1 MVVQWTTRTWK
12 VQTQENMYAHW
23 WEKKKKSN
31 TGQKKSVTVLER
43 KMKTEGMN
51 KESYRGKKKLT
62 F

>member
-1 MVVQWTTRTWK
+1 MLTDG
-12 VQTQENMYAHW
+12 
-23 WEKKKKSN
+23 KKKKKRN

>member
-1 MVVQWTTRTWK
+1 
-12 VQTQENMYAHW
+12 MYNEQLEPEKSKHRKICMLTDG
-23 WEKKKKSN
+23 KKKRKE
-31 TGQKKSVTVLER
+31 TQARKKSVTVLER

>member
-1 MVVQWTTRTWK
+1 MGK
-12 VQTQENMYAHW
+12 KK
-23 WEKKKKSN
+23 EKKHRPE
-31 TGQKKSVTVLER
+31 KSVTVLER

>member
-1 MVVQWTTRTWK
+1 MLTDG
-12 VQTQENMYAHW
+12 
-23 WEKKKKSN
+23 KKKRKE
-31 TGQKKSVTVLER
+31 TQARKKSVTVLER